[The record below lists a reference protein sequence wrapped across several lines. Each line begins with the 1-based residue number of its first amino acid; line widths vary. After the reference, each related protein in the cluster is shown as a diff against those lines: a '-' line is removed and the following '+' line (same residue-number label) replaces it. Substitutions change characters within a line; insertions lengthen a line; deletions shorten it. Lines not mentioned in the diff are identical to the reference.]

1 MSYGPTWNDVKED
14 VYQKV
19 QYAMMP
25 FAYEA
30 NNESI
35 RGQVKEA
42 VGNEFNPALLAGLLH
57 SAIVTVDDSKETLD
71 NHELVVQVAWKVNAE
86 DKATV
91 AEFRIGPSGLS
102 SPEEK

>member
-1 MSYGPTWNDVKED
+1 MSYGPTWNDMKKD

-25 FAYEA
+25 FAYEP

-42 VGNEFNPALLAGLLH
+42 VENEFNPALLAGLLH
-57 SAIVTVDDSKETLD
+57 SAIVAVDDSKETLD
-71 NHELVVQVAWKVNAE
+71 NHELVVRVAWKVNADDE
-86 DKATV
+86 ATV
-91 AEFRIGPSGLS
+91 AEFRLGPSGLS
-102 SPEEK
+102 NPSER